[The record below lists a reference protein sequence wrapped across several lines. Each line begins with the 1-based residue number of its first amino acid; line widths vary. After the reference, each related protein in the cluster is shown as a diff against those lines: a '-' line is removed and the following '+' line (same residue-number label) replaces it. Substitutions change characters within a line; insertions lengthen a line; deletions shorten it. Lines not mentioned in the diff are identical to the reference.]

1 MELVSDSICPSDQS
15 YYGSPA
21 ESNNCCGEFLS
32 GDGSCGVVFGD
43 RETSPPFPLDSHH
56 TAVCYRAAVKPTL
69 PG

>member
-43 RETSPPFPLDSHH
+43 RETSPPHLPFPLAH
-56 TAVCYRAAVKPTL
+56 TTL
-69 PG
+69 LSATEQQ